1 MKKMIIG
8 FVILFLSQSLA
19 FEFLTCNSSSTH
31 IIRNNICKLDEK
43 YDQTAVPMPIPLIL
57 DSEINMYEV
66 TDIDEIDHS
75 ITVYMSLNVKWSDKG
90 LAMENKYK

>member
-1 MKKMIIG
+1 
-8 FVILFLSQSLA
+8 
-19 FEFLTCNSSSTH
+19 
-31 IIRNNICKLDEK
+31 
-43 YDQTAVPMPIPLIL
+43 MPIPLIL

-90 LAMENKYK
+90 LTMENKYK